1 MAKSPAGMFSNQVI
15 DNDMAAALEA
25 IRKYEDGE

>member
-1 MAKSPAGMFSNQVI
+1 MFSSQVI